1 MNHLRLILTSATLG
15 IGLFALA
22 PTSANAQ
29 ITHTTPRAMRGTW
42 YGYSKSYGYGFWEKI
57 HVTKHSF
64 RYSAEGQSYG
74 MKGRHLSVVYGH
86 HHGRTT
92 VTFQYTGHVAA
103 TDSYHFGKAKVH
115 GRYHTA
121 LIQDGTTAMF
131 HSKVKNYYVPKTY
144 RFI

>member
-1 MNHLRLILTSATLG
+1 MNHLRLILASATLG
-15 IGLFALA
+15 VGLVALA
-22 PTSANAQ
+22 PASASAQ

-42 YGYSKSYGYGFWEKI
+42 YGYSKSYGFWEKI

-86 HHGRTT
+86 RHGKTT

-131 HSKVKNYYVPKTY
+131 HSRVKSYYVPKAY